1 MIRGLTASLLLCTVA
16 LIHTMDIPLQ
26 MPLTVAELGDDLT
39 LTCLAFGELT
49 GLFYWYKMKAGHMIQ
64 TIARGSFHEV
74 SLQGHF
80 NNPRFSVTTRD
91 SMHHLSIQNLSKQD
105 EAAYFC
111 QSGAA
116 YVMTFTNATSL
127 VVNDRNIEQNIFYVK
142 QSPERTSVEPGG
154 SATLHCSL
162 LSKNKEP
169 KDQYPEH
176 SVYWF
181 RAGSEGSHPSI
192 IHTHK
197 SHSDKQEGRSCVH
210 SLSQTIR
217 NRSDSGTYYCA
228 VVTCGRILFGEG
240 TAVETTRKEDPI
252 VIVLGALLAL
262 CVIVIGILLFSR
274 N

>member
-127 VVNDRNIEQNIFYVK
+127 VVNEHFLREAKSRENI
-142 QSPERTSVEPGG
+142 SGTRW
-154 SATLHCSL
+154 L
-162 LSKNKEP
+162 
-169 KDQYPEH
+169 
-176 SVYWF
+176 
-181 RAGSEGSHPSI
+181 
-192 IHTHK
+192 
-197 SHSDKQEGRSCVH
+197 
-210 SLSQTIR
+210 
-217 NRSDSGTYYCA
+217 SDSPLFTSFQKQRAQRPVSRTQC
-228 VVTCGRILFGEG
+228 VLVQSWIRRIPSKHHPHTQE
-240 TAVETTRKEDPI
+240 PQ
-252 VIVLGALLAL
+252 
-262 CVIVIGILLFSR
+262 
-274 N
+274 